1 MANAA
6 LDQLGMVAPIAMV
19 QPREQAG
26 MTDQLIEW
34 LRATEGLSVTSGVV
48 LVTVFVVANF
58 IAIPRSLL
66 AVSAG
71 ALYGLP
77 AIALIVPS
85 ATAGAMLAFLAA
97 RHFFSARLQRRID
110 RHQRLRAIADAIDNE
125 GWRIVALVRIAS
137 PIPSTVGNYLFGLTR
152 IGLVPFA
159 VTTFVFII
167 PQTALFVYIGYV
179 GRTALIENATSP
191 LNLIVM
197 TLAAISVTAVLLL
210 IRRRLR
216 AATPA

>member
-1 MANAA
+1 
-6 LDQLGMVAPIAMV
+6 
-19 QPREQAG
+19 

-34 LRATEGLSVTSGVV
+34 LRATEGLSMTSGVV
-48 LVTVFVVANF
+48 LVSVFVAANF
-58 IAIPRSLL
+58 VLIPRSLL

-77 AIALIVPS
+77 VIAVIVPS
-85 ATAGAMLAFLAA
+85 ATIGAMLAFLAA
-97 RHFFSARLQRRID
+97 RYLFSARLQRRVE
-110 RHQRLRAIADAIDNE
+110 RHQRLRAIANAIDNE
-125 GWRIVALVRIAS
+125 GWRIVALIRIAS

-152 IGLVPFA
+152 IGLLPFA
-159 VTTFVFII
+159 LTTFVFII
-167 PQTALFVYIGYV
+167 PQTALFVYIGYL

-197 TLAAISVTAVLLL
+197 ALAAISITTVFLL

-216 AATPA
+216 AATPG

>member
-1 MANAA
+1 MYRLLWCSRGN
-6 LDQLGMVAPIAMV
+6 QT
-19 QPREQAG
+19 G
-26 MTDQLIEW
+26 MTEQLIEL
-34 LRATEGLSVTSGVV
+34 LRATEGLSVTSGAMLV
-48 LVTVFVVANF
+48 LVFVVANF

-77 AIALIVPS
+77 VIAVIVPS
-85 ATAGAMLAFLAA
+85 ATVGAVLAFLAA
-97 RHFFSARLQRRID
+97 RYLFSARLQRRID
-110 RHQRLRAIADAIDNE
+110 RHQRLRAIANAIDTE
-125 GWRIVALVRIAS
+125 GWRIVALIRIAS

-152 IGLVPFA
+152 IGFLPFA

-167 PQTALFVYIGYV
+167 PQTALCVYIGYV
-179 GRTALIENATSP
+179 GRAALIENSSSP

-197 TLAAISVTAVLLL
+197 ALAAISVTTVFLL